1 LGNSSLP
8 DRHGRGASLYVHIP
22 LCLKK
27 CDYCDFFSLVPGAFP
42 SGCRELSDIT
52 ASIVDGL
59 AREIDAW
66 RAEYGFTSWKTV
78 YIGGGTPSLL
88 SVNDIERL
96 GCAIRGPDASRNPT
110 IAEWTIEA
118 NPEDIGEAWL
128 ASCARAGINRLS
140 IGVQSLDDACL
151 TAVGRRGC
159 SEKTI
164 EALEL
169 VSRAWKGRLS
179 LDLIAGL
186 PGQSA
191 RGLIADL
198 ERLLPY
204 QPDHL
209 SLYSL
214 TVEEGTPLAKRRYAS
229 TGVTL
234 PLPDED
240 EAAEIWLAGRDW
252 LEAHGFAQYEVSN
265 FAKGGHESLHNM
277 TYWKLDTYIGIGP
290 GATGTIVSGDEAV
303 RFTNTKD
310 FASWLADPRVG
321 RTIECIS
328 RKELMSEVL
337 LMGMRLRE
345 GIVKCTFSERF
356 GTDLASCIPRTIA
369 SWAARGL
376 VIDKPDRLA
385 LTKEGLL
392 FLNRFLLD
400 AFDEL

>member
-1 LGNSSLP
+1 VP
-8 DRHGRGASLYVHIP
+8 D
-22 LCLKK
+22 
-27 CDYCDFFSLVPGAFP
+27 AFP
-42 SGCRELSDIT
+42 SVCRELSDIT
-52 ASIVDGL
+52 TRIVDGL

-66 RAEYGFTSWKTV
+66 RAEYGITGWKTV

-96 GCAIRGPDASRNPT
+96 ADAIRGHDASLSQT

-118 NPEDIGEAWL
+118 NPEDISEAWL

-140 IGVQSLDDACL
+140 VGVQSLDDACL

-159 SEKTI
+159 AEKTI

-169 VSRAWKGRLS
+169 VARAWKGRLS

-214 TVEEGTPLAKRRYAS
+214 TVEEGTPLSKRQNAS
-229 TGVTL
+229 
-234 PLPDED
+234 PCINHPDED

-265 FAKGGHESLHNM
+265 FAKVGHESLHNM
-277 TYWKLDTYIGIGP
+277 TYWKLDTYIGVGP
-290 GATGTIVSGDEAV
+290 GATGTIVSVDEAV

-310 FASWLADPRVG
+310 FASWLADPREG
-321 RTIECIS
+321 RTKERIS
-328 RKELMSEVL
+328 RKELMTEVL

-345 GIVKCTFSERF
+345 GIAKRAFSERF
-356 GTDLASCIPRTIA
+356 GTDLTACIPKTIA
-369 SWAARGL
+369 SWAARSL
-376 VIDKPDRLA
+376 VRDEPDRLA
-385 LTKEGLL
+385 LTNQGLL
-392 FLNRFLLD
+392 FLNRFLSD

>member
-1 LGNSSLP
+1 ME
-8 DRHGRGASLYVHIP
+8 ASLYAHIP

-27 CDYCDFFSLVPGAFP
+27 CDYCDFFSLVPRSFP
-42 SGCRELSDIT
+42 ADCREPSEIT
-52 ASIVDGL
+52 ARIVDGL

-66 RAEYGFTSWKTV
+66 RAEYGITGWKTV

-88 SVNDIERL
+88 SGDTITRL
-96 GCAIRGPDASRNPT
+96 GDAIRNQSAPGNPK

-128 ASCARAGINRLS
+128 ASCASAGIDRLS

-159 SEKTI
+159 AEKTTQ
-164 EALEL
+164 ALEL
-169 VSRAWKGRLS
+169 VSHAWKGRLS

-186 PGQSA
+186 PGQTS

-204 QPDHL
+204 DPDHL

-214 TVEEGTPLAKRRYAS
+214 TVEEGTPLAKRRDAS
-229 TGVTL
+229 SGAN
-234 PLPDED
+234 LPDED
-240 EAAEIWLAGRDW
+240 AAAEIWLAGRDW

-265 FAKGGHESLHNM
+265 FAKSGHESLHNM
-277 TYWKLDTYIGIGP
+277 TYWKLDTYIGVGP
-290 GATGTIVSGDEAV
+290 GAAGTIISGDEAI

-310 FASWLADPRVG
+310 FASWFADPRAG
-321 RTIECIS
+321 RTAERIS
-328 RKELMSEVL
+328 RKELMTEVL

-345 GIVKCTFSERF
+345 GIDKRAFSARF
-356 GTDLASCIPRTIA
+356 GTDIASCIPKTVA

-376 VIDKPDRLA
+376 LIDEPNHLA
-385 LTKEGLL
+385 LTKDGIL
-392 FLNRFLLD
+392 FLNRFLSD
-400 AFDEL
+400 AVDELA